1 MPNPEVVMS
10 EALRS
15 ILSAV
20 KPRPQLAKPDED
32 PASRFLLDEAK
43 FLAEIMKE
51 PPPSAGSSANP
62 S

>member
-1 MPNPEVVMS
+1 MS